1 MTIALTI
8 QAPDADPMEIV
19 AINMEKSNDIT
30 FIPREFITS
39 NPRFYEDLYEAEVF
53 PNLDAPIAYE
63 LKCEQ
68 LVHQYFND
76 TIPINLPAEETT
88 DRTTPE
94 QLRNLVVAIG
104 TSREALQM
112 QGVLVDRGAPSATNL
127 TKHAFLNLARKQW
140 STILHAPAN
149 PLAYPRLT
157 LNSGLDIFEENWNM
171 ANGPYQGIEDPDTMD
186 DDDYTWGNLARDG
199 DGELLMEAQRGFP
212 RYIRGMVS
220 QLTFT
225 LQGGRPDIWNW
236 RMEFVIIK
244 NENFYSRP
252 SVGTEGITPE
262 S

>member
-8 QAPDADPMEIV
+8 QAPDADPMEIID
-19 AINMEKSNDIT
+19 INAEKPNNMATTD
-30 FIPREFITS
+30 PREFITS
-39 NPRFYEDLYEAEVF
+39 NLDFYEDLYRAEVF
-53 PNLDAPIAYE
+53 PFSDTTNYADLPIAYE

-104 TSREALQM
+104 TSREMLQM
-112 QGVLVDRGAPSATNL
+112 QGVLVDRGIPLATNL
-127 TKHAFLNLARKQW
+127 TKHTFLNLARKQW

-157 LNSGLDIFEENWNM
+157 LNSGRDIFEPGSRD
-171 ANGPYQGIEDPDTMD
+171 ANGAYEEIENLDGVLNDGIAS
-186 DDDYTWGNLARDG
+186 N
-199 DGELLMEAQRGFP
+199 ELGFP
-212 RYIRGMVS
+212 RYIRGMIS

-252 SVGTEGITPE
+252 AVGIEGTVPN

>member
-1 MTIALTI
+1 MVIALKI
-8 QAPDADPMEIV
+8 QAPDVDPMEIID
-19 AINMEKSNDIT
+19 INAEKPNNMATAD
-30 FIPREFITS
+30 PRKFITS
-39 NPRFYEDLYEAEVF
+39 NPDFYEDLYEAEVF
-53 PNLDAPIAYE
+53 PNLEAPIAYE

-104 TSREALQM
+104 TSREMLQL
-112 QGVLVDRGAPSATNL
+112 QGVLVDRGIPSTTNL
-127 TKHAFLNLARKQW
+127 TKHTFTNLARKQW
-140 STILHAPAN
+140 STILHAPSN

-157 LNSGLDIFEENWNM
+157 LNSGIDIFEPESTVG
-171 ANGPYQGIEDPDTMD
+171 ANAPYSNYITSTYPAGRIASGQ
-186 DDDYTWGNLARDG
+186 
-199 DGELLMEAQRGFP
+199 LLSNRGFP
-212 RYIRGMVS
+212 RYIRGMIS

-252 SVGTEGITPE
+252 AVGTEGMVPDN
-262 S
+262 